1 MFNQEYLPC
10 NRQIYIKISDE
21 ELKLIR
27 ERMEQL
33 GFKNMSAYIRKM
45 AIDGYCIN
53 VDFTAIHELHIPENR
68 NASSAT
74 SEQRSAPNRMNN
86 YNAIMMAGSY
96 LVHSSPDD
104 RSVQPVGG

>member
-1 MFNQEYLPC
+1 M
-10 NRQIYIKISDE
+10 
-21 ELKLIR
+21 
-27 ERMEQL
+27 
-33 GFKNMSAYIRKM
+33 
-45 AIDGYCIN
+45 
-53 VDFTAIHELHIPENR
+53 HIPENR